1 MLPQPSIEARNHSD
15 RLQARIRQRISDQGG
30 WIGFADF
37 MNMALYTPEL
47 GYYTG
52 GLHKI
57 GQQGDFTTAPELG
70 NLFARCL
77 AAECMH
83 VWQKLSTAV
92 DDKVIYEFGAG
103 TGKLAR
109 DMLLAMNQQSA
120 LPDHYAIIETS
131 GQLCARQQALI
142 QTLPDH
148 IARSV
153 SWSEHLPEQIRGIV
167 IGNELLDAMPCDR
180 FRICENGEVAALG
193 VAVEADQLVWRAGES
208 FANGLATGMLP
219 PDYESEVCTQAEAWV
234 KTIGKRLSCGVL
246 LLIDYGFSQQE
257 FYHHDRRAG
266 TLMCHYRHHAHDNP
280 FWWPG
285 LQDITTHI
293 DFTAIADAAQS
304 VDLSF
309 EGYIDQSNYLISCGL
324 IDFCSETQNSLADIE
339 EPDKS
344 RRLFQ
349 LTSEVKK
356 LTMPHEMGELFKVIA
371 FSRNFSGPLK
381 GFTRRN
387 NVHRLIN
394 D

>member
-1 MLPQPSIEARNHSD
+1 
-15 RLQARIRQRISDQGG
+15 
-30 WIGFADF
+30 
-37 MNMALYTPEL
+37 
-47 GYYTG
+47 
-52 GLHKI
+52 
-57 GQQGDFTTAPELG
+57 
-70 NLFARCL
+70 
-77 AAECMH
+77 
-83 VWQKLSTAV
+83 
-92 DDKVIYEFGAG
+92 
-103 TGKLAR
+103 
-109 DMLLAMNQQSA
+109 
-120 LPDHYAIIETS
+120 
-131 GQLCARQQALI
+131 
-142 QTLPDH
+142 
-148 IARSV
+148 
-153 SWSEHLPEQIRGIV
+153 
-167 IGNELLDAMPCDR
+167 
-180 FRICENGEVAALG
+180 
-193 VAVEADQLVWRAGES
+193 
-208 FANGLATGMLP
+208 
-219 PDYESEVCTQAEAWV
+219 
-234 KTIGKRLSCGVL
+234 
-246 LLIDYGFSQQE
+246 
-257 FYHHDRRAG
+257 
-266 TLMCHYRHHAHDNP
+266 MCHYRHHAHDNP